1 MRTAQVEAA
10 ARLAAAGVGVAIVP
24 ANIVPSELREHV
36 RVTDPPIFRK
46 LAAYTRVEFS
56 PQADA
61 LIAALRASTWV
72 DPPPGAFI
80 LG

>member
-1 MRTAQVEAA
+1 VSVRQ
-10 ARLAAAGVGVAIVP
+10 RLSQRRAVNLRQGYLVA
-24 ANIVPSELREHV
+24 
-36 RVTDPPIFRK
+36 RK

-61 LIAALRASTWV
+61 LIAALRARVWV
-72 DPPPGAFI
+72 EPPAGAFI